1 MNNTNLLDR
10 IRSRAKENGISLIE
24 LERKLNL
31 AKNSI
36 YKWKTS
42 TPPAEKINEMANI
55 LNTSTD
61 YLLGRTDDPTPIDVY
76 FRIDMKNVPED
87 KREDFK
93 KELTLLRDFAF
104 KRLQEEEKKL
114 DDQEKNN

>member
-1 MNNTNLLDR
+1 MNNGNLLER
-10 IRSRAKENGISLIE
+10 IRTRAKENGITLVE
-24 LERKLNL
+24 LESKLNL
-31 AKNSI
+31 SKNSI

-114 DDQEKNN
+114 DDQEKDN